1 MKQEILLTGGSGYL
15 GSSILP
21 ILLELGF
28 KVTCLTNK
36 TKIKKDN
43 KQFSQLQL
51 HEILESGFRPKII
64 LHTATAYGRKDES
77 DEEIYSTNY
86 YLPNKLI
93 ESFDPNVFINCDT
106 FLAKETNNYASTKIR
121 FVGDIYKKFE
131 NKDLDMVFINLK
143 LQHFYGPGA
152 RDTNFIIFLIKQMRS
167 KTKEI
172 KLTEG
177 NQERDFIFIK
187 DITNFFEL
195 LLTSLDKFQNG
206 FSQIEIGSGKNI
218 KIKELV
224 LLISKL
230 LNYPE
235 NKLKF
240 GEVQLRENEE
250 LVSSVNLDKAF
261 SLGWRPTTKI
271 QEGLMETIKG

>member
-1 MKQEILLTGGSGYL
+1 M
-15 GSSILP
+15 
-21 ILLELGF
+21 
-28 KVTCLTNK
+28 
-36 TKIKKDN
+36 
-43 KQFSQLQL
+43 
-51 HEILESGFRPKII
+51 
-64 LHTATAYGRKDES
+64 
-77 DEEIYSTNY
+77 
-86 YLPNKLI
+86 
-93 ESFDPNVFINCDT
+93 
-106 FLAKETNNYASTKIR
+106 
-121 FVGDIYKKFE
+121 
-131 NKDLDMVFINLK
+131 
-143 LQHFYGPGA
+143 
-152 RDTNFIIFLIKQMRS
+152 
-167 KTKEI
+167 
-172 KLTEG
+172 
-177 NQERDFIFIK
+177 
-187 DITNFFEL
+187 
-195 LLTSLDKFQNG
+195 TSLDKFQNG

>member
-28 KVTCLTNK
+28 KVTCLINK
-36 TKIKKDN
+36 TKIKKNN

-51 HEILESGFRPKII
+51 HEILESSFRPKII